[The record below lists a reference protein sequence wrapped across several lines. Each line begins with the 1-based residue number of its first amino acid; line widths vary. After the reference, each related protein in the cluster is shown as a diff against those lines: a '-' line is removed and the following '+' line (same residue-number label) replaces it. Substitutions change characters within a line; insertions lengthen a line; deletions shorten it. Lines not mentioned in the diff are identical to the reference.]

1 MESYMPAAKS
11 DKNVANKKASKALAV
26 AKLDVVFSGP
36 LLFVPEIANG
46 NIAGVEV
53 YSPCNGHPVGAV
65 FLPGVFFTDAELDAP
80 ETENWPDSRSLSL
93 LDPHSHSVH
102 LTQSEKHTRFP
113 AASIPDT
120 NHKVKSGRRLSA
132 DWEVSIAIHGQLSGW
147 TSHRL
152 YPVTAGMYYGSDA
165 PASATVT
172 TLQRLSYASVGGG
185 ELRGV
190 SPEQSEYFSANLAQ
204 GGTLIVE
211 GETPYQSS
219 LLHER
224 HAIDALAKLAG
235 LNLHLTINAPIAG
248 RMRLQGKDDPCYNSI
263 IVV

>member
-1 MESYMPAAKS
+1 MPAAKS
-11 DKNVANKKASKALAV
+11 DKKVEKHESHKSKTPAQ
-26 AKLDVVFSGP
+26 LDIVFSGP
-36 LLFVPEIANG
+36 LLFVPEVSNG
-46 NIAGVEV
+46 NITGVEV

-65 FLPGVFFTDAELDAP
+65 FLPGFFFTDEELDAP
-80 ETENWPDSRSLSL
+80 ESENWPDSQSLSL
-93 LDPHSHSVH
+93 LDPHSYSVH
-102 LTQSEKHTRFP
+102 LTQSGEHAPFQ

-120 NHKVKSGRRLSA
+120 NHKVKPGRRLSA
-132 DWEVSIAIHGQLSGW
+132 DWEVSIAIHGQITGW
-147 TSHRL
+147 TSHRQ
-152 YPVTAGMYYGSDA
+152 YPVTTGMYYGSDA
-165 PASATVT
+165 PTGATIT
-172 TLQRLSYASVGGG
+172 TVQRVSYAAVNVG

-190 SPEQSEYFSANLAQ
+190 SPEQSEYFKTSLSN

-211 GETPYQSS
+211 GETPYRSS

-248 RMRLQGKDDPCYNSI
+248 RTRLQGKEDPCYNSI